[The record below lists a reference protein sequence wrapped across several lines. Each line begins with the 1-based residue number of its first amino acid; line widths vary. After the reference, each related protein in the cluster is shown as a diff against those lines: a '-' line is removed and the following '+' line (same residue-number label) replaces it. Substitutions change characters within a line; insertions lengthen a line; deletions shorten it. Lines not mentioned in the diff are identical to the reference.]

1 MGTAI
6 PEEPLGST
14 EKSIPLVGFGTVE
27 YPLNEAF
34 KERVLH
40 AIKLGYR
47 HFDTAAS
54 YPSEQP
60 LGEALTEALRL
71 GLVKSRDELFIT
83 SKLWLTDSYYGRVI
97 PGLQKTLKT
106 LGLEYL
112 DLYLVHFPVSLIP
125 EATYPV
131 KPEDI
136 RPFDYEGVWEE
147 MEKCQELGLTK
158 TIGVSNFT
166 CKKLER
172 LLATAKI
179 PPAVNQVEMNPI
191 WQQKKLRDYCQEKG
205 IHFSAFS
212 PLGAV
217 GTNWGHNRVMEN
229 EVLKQIAKAKG
240 KTVAQ
245 VAIRWVYQ
253 QGVSVIVK
261 SFNKE
266 RMEQNIDIFDWELSA
281 EELQKIEQIP
291 QYRGSRAEAYL
302 SENGPFR
309 TVEEIWDG
317 EI

>member
-1 MGTAI
+1 MRTAI

-14 EKSIPLVGFGTVE
+14 GKSIPLVGFGTVE

-47 HFDTAAS
+47 HFDTAAA

-71 GLVKSRDELFIT
+71 GLVQSGDELFIT
-83 SKLWLTDSYYGRVI
+83 SKLWLTDSYRGRVI

-112 DLYLVHFPVSLIP
+112 DLYLVHFPVSLIL
-125 EATYPV
+125 EATCPV

-136 RPFDYEGVWEE
+136 RSFDYEGVWEE
-147 MEKCQELGLTK
+147 MEKCQELGPTK
-158 TIGVSNFT
+158 
-166 CKKLER
+166 KKG
-172 LLATAKI
+172 
-179 PPAVNQVEMNPI
+179 
-191 WQQKKLRDYCQEKG
+191 QKKLREYCKEKG

-229 EVLKQIAKAKG
+229 EVLKQIAEAKG

-245 VAIRWVYQ
+245 LIH
-253 QGVSVIVK
+253 
-261 SFNKE
+261 N
-266 RMEQNIDIFDWELSA
+266 
-281 EELQKIEQIP
+281 
-291 QYRGSRAEAYL
+291 
-302 SENGPFR
+302 
-309 TVEEIWDG
+309 
-317 EI
+317 